1 MHRRMMCPA
10 LSKGVGLVIL
20 LCVASMLASSC
31 ATGSQGRRPGEAAQQ
46 PQISAAAETLR
57 EKFVP
62 PEELKAKEKEF
73 MIAQEEKPPRIPEK
87 PETLK
92 GVAEPNSLSNL
103 MSSKVSVR
111 PREKEEAGKPVHVE
125 LAFDNADLYEVLDAT
140 LFELFKVNY
149 MVDPSIKAKVTFHV
163 AGDFTRT
170 QFINILNNVL
180 QLNNLAITRGPGQIL
195 KVVRKTASSDVSN
208 APLLLKG
215 EKGLVGDVTRLVKLR
230 YMSAVTAAKNIR
242 PFVTPGAALVPDTVT
257 NSLIITD
264 TPDSLEKAVGILSV
278 MDVPYFMDVSWQL
291 FPIKEVDSADV
302 AQDLGKILKTA
313 GLYNRPGAEQ
323 GTYEIFPIKTMNAI
337 LVVTRWP
344 SMLRLVEEWV
354 SLMDHADESG
364 TAVFVY
370 FVENGIATDL
380 SDILKQLYGEKV
392 EGPSKKV
399 PIVEPTRRAPEKA
412 GVAGELT
419 GKVEIIPDETNNA
432 IVFKA
437 SGRDYK
443 IIREVLKQLD
453 IVPRQ
458 VLINVVL
465 AEVTLSGSLSWGVE
479 WFLQGHK
486 NGYTNQAILD
496 QGESREIAT
505 PLGSTSGFSYAVFDG
520 MDFLRGL
527 VTALGSDSEVD
538 IISSPNILA
547 VDNKEAVIEIGQEI
561 PTVTGQVTS
570 ATSGSTV
577 TNTVQYRKTGVLLT
591 VTPHINSSRLV
602 KMELVQEFSE
612 VGELV
617 PELNNYKILNRRA
630 QTSLVIQD
638 GQTIVLAG
646 LMSSNRKIS
655 DSGIPYLKD
664 IPILGYLFGGKSN
677 SLEKTEL
684 IMLITP
690 RVVQTREEADRI
702 TRELSEKISRVKDL
716 IEKKE

>member
-1 MHRRMMCPA
+1 
-10 LSKGVGLVIL
+10 
-20 LCVASMLASSC
+20 
-31 ATGSQGRRPGEAAQQ
+31 
-46 PQISAAAETLR
+46 
-57 EKFVP
+57 
-62 PEELKAKEKEF
+62 
-73 MIAQEEKPPRIPEK
+73 
-87 PETLK
+87 
-92 GVAEPNSLSNL
+92 
-103 MSSKVSVR
+103 
-111 PREKEEAGKPVHVE
+111 
-125 LAFDNADLYEVLDAT
+125 
-140 LFELFKVNY
+140 